1 MVQLDDLR
9 KYCLGLNGVTEDIK
23 WGHDLCFSIGGKM
36 FLVVGLD
43 TQPVTA
49 SFKSY
54 PEEFELLIQQTGF
67 SPAPYMARHH
77 WIFTDD
83 ISRLSFKEWEK
94 FILQSY
100 GLVFGKLPKR
110 TQGAITTSD
119 G

>member
-9 KYCLGLNGVTEDIK
+9 NYSLGLKGVTEDIK

-36 FLVVGLD
+36 FLVIGLD

-54 PEEFELLIQQTGF
+54 PEQFELLIQQTGF
-67 SPAPYMARHH
+67 SPAPYMARHY
-77 WIFTDD
+77 WVFVDD
-83 ISRLSFKEWEK
+83 ISRLSIKEWEK
-94 FILQSY
+94 FIQPSY
-100 GLVFGKLPKR
+100 RLVIGKLPKR
-110 TQGAITTSD
+110 VQAEINTLD